1 MGMLLSQYKNN
12 KSLLFIIKYISIK
25 MMYGIGQRLFLL
37 SDFAVNV
44 CKDIPYKGGCDRD
57 AAPN

>member
-25 MMYGIGQRLFLL
+25 LMYGIGQRLFLL
-37 SDFAVNV
+37 SDLAVNV
-44 CKDIPYKGGCDRD
+44 CKEIPYKGRFDRA